1 MIIFTLKIGV
11 MRLKK
16 LDFNHKD
23 ANYNAEFLIKVLTVL
38 KDITKVEH
46 FTIEMIDAVPN
57 DQEHFKEEKGL
68 FSKEVFDFNNLVKE
82 SHGINV
88 DFKEIINILKQCRTV
103 WELSILVVTSE
114 NELNDSGKVLC
125 EVELIEGDLF
135 TILYSK
141 DFPIDLF
148 LEEFSTDEITI
159 EG

>member
-1 MIIFTLKIGV
+1 M
-11 MRLKK
+11 KK
-16 LDFNHKD
+16 LDFNYND
-23 ANYNAEFLIKVLTVL
+23 ANYNADFLIKVLTVL
-38 KDITKVEH
+38 KDITKVEQ

-57 DQEHFKEEKGL
+57 DQEQFKEEKGL

-114 NELNDSGKVLC
+114 DELNDRGKVLC

-135 TILYSK
+135 TILYSE
-141 DFPIDLF
+141 DFTIDLF
-148 LEEFSTDEITI
+148 LEEFSADEITI

>member
-1 MIIFTLKIGV
+1 
-11 MRLKK
+11 
-16 LDFNHKD
+16 
-23 ANYNAEFLIKVLTVL
+23 
-38 KDITKVEH
+38 
-46 FTIEMIDAVPN
+46 
-57 DQEHFKEEKGL
+57 FKEEKGL

-125 EVELIEGDLF
+125 EVALIEGDLF
-135 TILYSK
+135 TILYSE

>member
-1 MIIFTLKIGV
+1 ME
-11 MRLKK
+11 K
-16 LDFNHKD
+16 LDFNYND
-23 ANYNAEFLIKVLTVL
+23 ANYNAEFLMKILIAL
-38 KDITKVEH
+38 KDITKVEQ

-68 FSKEVFDFNNLVKE
+68 FSTEVFDFNNSVKE

-103 WELSILVVTSE
+103 WELSILIVTSE
-114 NELNDSGKVLC
+114 NKLNDSRKVLC

-135 TILYSK
+135 TILYSE

>member
-1 MIIFTLKIGV
+1 M
-11 MRLKK
+11 KK
-16 LDFNHKD
+16 LDFNCND
-23 ANYNAEFLIKVLTVL
+23 ANYNAEFLMKILTTL
-38 KDITKVEH
+38 KDITKVKQ

-57 DQEHFKEEKGL
+57 DQEHFKEEKRL
-68 FSKEVFDFNNLVKE
+68 FSEEVFDFNNLVKE

-135 TILYSK
+135 TILYSE

-159 EG
+159 ED

>member
-1 MIIFTLKIGV
+1 M
-11 MRLKK
+11 KK
-16 LDFNHKD
+16 LDFNYND
-23 ANYNAEFLIKVLTVL
+23 ANYNAEFLIKILTTL
-38 KDITKVEH
+38 KDITKVKQ

-57 DQEHFKEEKGL
+57 DQEQFKEEKGL

-135 TILYSK
+135 TILYSE